1 MTFFQLLLDVLSYSA
16 ASFSA
21 LARNSISNS
30 MELMLTTENF
40 IQEQLNLIK
49 DSLSEIKV
57 MNVSSSMPLRLVF
70 YTISCIKHLTCELS
84 W

>member
-1 MTFFQLLLDVLSYSA
+1 M

-30 MELMLTTENF
+30 VELMLTTENF

-57 MNVSSSMPLRLVF
+57 MNVGRSMPIRYF
-70 YTISCIKHLTCELS
+70 FILS
-84 W
+84 AV